1 MPTRVT
7 QLVALAVCVILL
19 LLASTFT
26 PGINAGRKALN
37 MYGTEA
43 ITENAP
49 PEYAFAIQAFGAFR
63 GLITNIAFIR
73 AEEYKRD
80 GRYYDAMQLASW
92 ICKLQPRFPSVWE
105 FQSWNMAWNIS
116 VTTYTPEERWA
127 WVYNGAKLIRDEG
140 LRYNPRAINLYRQ
153 LAWIFVNKMS
163 ETTDE
168 YHMTYKREWAYRM
181 HLVLGAPPDPL
192 GEYRPGQPFEKLDRG
207 IGDDLLAQAARHE
220 GLERRKKR
228 QDPNEPNEAEFIE
241 PKDVV
246 VKQERSLEY
255 EIAKKAAFDWMTAIA
270 EAPPTLDQLYQAS
283 PQTRDLVAQLRTIG
297 VRISDDKL
305 TEDDYWRDE
314 GLAFTFFR
322 PYRRLDDP
330 IGLLQRIQKG
340 QPEGA
345 HDAHAEKLRR
355 FDEVVHVG
363 EQRPEVQAL
372 LRFLQRKVLTEVY
385 KLDPHKMAD
394 LIATFGPMD
403 WRVVDSHSLYWINEG
418 LIAGDETI
426 SKFGN
431 DKVNAARLIFFSLH
445 NLYRKNRLVFEPY
458 YDNINL
464 SYLNFNPDLNFIES
478 MHRAFLNYGK
488 LLDPNPEQTGVGETF
503 RSAHQNFLT
512 EAVALLYYA
521 GRERE
526 AQRYFKYLRDNYS
539 TSTLGTFNPAFS
551 RSLPE
556 FVDYYLRENVE
567 GSAETRNTITARLV
581 NSFEALMRGNLAE
594 YNTLVMRAL
603 DLHSRFNQGRMTP
616 QSDKL
621 QLPPF
626 PEYQADVLRDVLQ
639 RPALTPVITLSK
651 VRLWGSLPLYLKR
664 AVYDRLAARLK
675 QECEALGFD
684 VERAFPEPPGM
695 DAYRRKEL
703 ERAPEDK
710 QNDVET
716 PAQQIGLAPPCLT
729 RDGRPNA
736 AA

>member
-7 QLVALAVCVILL
+7 QLVAFIGCGILVL
-19 LLASTFT
+19 VASAFT
-26 PGINAGRKALN
+26 PGINEGRKALN

-43 ITENAP
+43 VTANAP

-73 AEEYKRD
+73 AEEYKRE

-168 YHMTYKREWAYRM
+168 YHLTYKREWAYRM
-181 HLVLGAPPDPL
+181 HLVLGSPPDPL
-192 GEYRPGQPFEKLDRG
+192 GEYRPGQLFEKLDRG

-228 QDPNEPNEAEFIE
+228 QDPNDPNEPEFVDPE
-241 PKDVV
+241 DVV
-246 VKQERSLEY
+246 VKEERSLEY
-255 EIAKKAAFDWMTAIA
+255 EIAKKGAFDWMTEIA
-270 EAPPTLDQLYQAS
+270 EAPQTLEQLYQAG
-283 PQTRDLVAQLRTIG
+283 PETRELVAQLRGIG
-297 VRISDDKL
+297 VRISNDKL
-305 TEDDYWRDE
+305 TEDDYWREE
-314 GLAFTFFR
+314 GLARTFFE

-330 IGLLQRIQKG
+330 TALLARVTKE
-340 QPEGA
+340 QPEEPA
-345 HDAHAEKLRR
+345 DAQAEKLRR
-355 FDEVVHVG
+355 FDEIVRVG

-372 LRFLQRKVLTEVY
+372 LRFLQRKVLAEVY
-385 KLDPHKMAD
+385 KLDPHKLAD

-458 YDNINL
+458 YDDNNL
-464 SYLNFNPDLNFIES
+464 SYLNFNPDLNLIES

-488 LLDPNPEQTGVGETF
+488 LLDPNPEETGVGETF
-503 RSAHQNFLT
+503 RSGHQNFLT
-512 EAVALLYYA
+512 EAIALLYYA
-521 GRERE
+521 DRERE
-526 AQRYFKYLRDNYS
+526 ARRYFKYLRDNYS
-539 TSTLGTFNPAFS
+539 TSTLGAFNPAFM
-551 RSLPE
+551 RPLPE
-556 FVDYYLRENVE
+556 FVEYYLRENVE

-581 NSFEALMRGNLAE
+581 SSFEALMRGNLAE
-594 YNTLVMRAL
+594 YNKLVTRAQN
-603 DLHSRFNQGRMTP
+603 LHSRYNEGRMTDL
-616 QSDKL
+616 SDKL

-626 PEYQADVLRDVLQ
+626 RKYQADVLRDILQ
-639 RPALTPVITLSK
+639 RPAITRFVTLNK
-651 VRLWGSLPLYLKR
+651 VRLWGYLPLYLKH
-664 AVYDRLAARLK
+664 AVYDGLAARLE
-675 QECEALGFD
+675 QECEAVGFD
-684 VERAFPEPPGM
+684 AERAFPEPTGM
-695 DAYRRKEL
+695 DEYRR
-703 ERAPEDK
+703 ERGRRGPEEKDD
-710 QNDVET
+710 DVET
-716 PAQQIGLAPPCLT
+716 PAQQIGLNPSAAWGAELS
-729 RDGRPNA
+729 A